1 MRKTLNAEGFET
13 EVLQLAQHIKLG
25 HEIPNPQLWAERF
38 SGFSHFLD
46 SIDNTYL
53 QSDKMVEM
61 VNRSLE
67 ISTKE
72 LFEANEKF
80 RLINKAMSA
89 MVNSLDEGYL
99 VIDQEGKC
107 GQIVSLSAKNFL
119 GREPVGEHLSDILNI
134 PLSERNIFEEWL
146 GMVFNEVID
155 FEDLTDLAPKHLFN
169 PKDNRIIEVKFKPI
183 RNTYDGKIIELV
195 VIFIDISERVEAERK
210 LNEQKLFTDMVI
222 KYLNNKSN
230 FIRVI
235 QMSKDLA
242 VTLSSWMFRP
252 SESIEKLK
260 LLNRELHTLK
270 GGLNALSIYV
280 VANKVHFIEEQI
292 LSIDN
297 LHSDELKIN
306 QIRLLGNELH
316 SCLTEFLQKNRP
328 IFNVDNNAQDIK
340 EISTKSI
347 YKFSSELIR
356 MGHLGLLKTFTEDI
370 ISVPFASM
378 FAPIESNL
386 HSQSMKQRK
395 SVEFNL
401 IDPHLIRVIPEFY
414 NDFFEQMIHLFNNIM
429 DHGME
434 TDEERK
440 AFRKAIPGKV
450 YVELNLVDNI
460 RNKNKLIQINIVD
473 DGRGINP
480 EVIRSRLAER
490 GIDTSAESDEKVI
503 YHIFDHGF
511 STRDSTTI
519 TSGRGFGMTAIMEV
533 IQKMNGSI
541 RVNSQRSNGTQFE
554 IMIPYIY
561 EMSEDLFEKFDS
573 IKKSAANL

>member
-1 MRKTLNAEGFET
+1 M
-13 EVLQLAQHIKLG
+13 
-25 HEIPNPQLWAERF
+25 
-38 SGFSHFLD
+38 
-46 SIDNTYL
+46 
-53 QSDKMVEM
+53 
-61 VNRSLE
+61 
-67 ISTKE
+67 
-72 LFEANEKF
+72 
-80 RLINKAMSA
+80 
-89 MVNSLDEGYL
+89 
-99 VIDQEGKC
+99 
-107 GQIVSLSAKNFL
+107 
-119 GREPVGEHLSDILNI
+119 
-134 PLSERNIFEEWL
+134 
-146 GMVFNEVID
+146 
-155 FEDLTDLAPKHLFN
+155 
-169 PKDNRIIEVKFKPI
+169 
-183 RNTYDGKIIELV
+183 
-195 VIFIDISERVEAERK
+195 
-210 LNEQKLFTDMVI
+210 
-222 KYLNNKSN
+222 
-230 FIRVI
+230 
-235 QMSKDLA
+235 
-242 VTLSSWMFRP
+242 
-252 SESIEKLK
+252 
-260 LLNRELHTLK
+260 
-270 GGLNALSIYV
+270 
-280 VANKVHFIEEQI
+280 
-292 LSIDN
+292 
-297 LHSDELKIN
+297 
-306 QIRLLGNELH
+306 
-316 SCLTEFLQKNRP
+316 
-328 IFNVDNNAQDIK
+328 
-340 EISTKSI
+340 
-347 YKFSSELIR
+347 
-356 MGHLGLLKTFTEDI
+356 
-370 ISVPFASM
+370 
-378 FAPIESNL
+378 
-386 HSQSMKQRK
+386 
-395 SVEFNL
+395 EFNL